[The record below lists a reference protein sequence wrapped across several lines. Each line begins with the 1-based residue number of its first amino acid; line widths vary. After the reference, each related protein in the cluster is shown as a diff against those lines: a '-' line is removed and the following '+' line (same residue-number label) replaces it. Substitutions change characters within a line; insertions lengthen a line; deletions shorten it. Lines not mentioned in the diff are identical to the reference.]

1 MLKYTAIVLCLVTT
15 ACAQPQP
22 QAPAD
27 SPFRDFT
34 SEWRDDRVWFD
45 GKAECA
51 VYDAVRVIYGK
62 ERKYQAKL
70 FTNKEYASAESK
82 TKSAT
87 NKGRAVF
94 KHHLRED
101 APTENYT
108 YHFSTM
114 VYVGTSDLKSLKIDM
129 GSQED
134 CGATFKQF
142 INHAGTLNWAQ
153 FSYFPDEGRKEGSY
167 EPSNDLAYQDA
178 LSLVLRGY
186 PFDEPRDVQVSLV
199 PDQTNTHLTEARP
212 LRAYI
217 TYVGKELVDLP
228 VGKRAAHHLRVHYD
242 EVEPGV
248 VHTGVPKMMHY
259 WFDAGDDLRH
269 ILVKY
274 SDDGGH
280 TLELRSVERR
290 AYWER

>member
-1 MLKYTAIVLCLVTT
+1 MLKHLPIVLLLIST

-22 QAPAD
+22 EAAPD
-27 SPFRDFT
+27 SPFRHFT
-34 SEWRDDRVWFD
+34 RDWRDDRVWFD

-62 ERKYQAKL
+62 ERQYKARL
-70 FTNKEYASAESK
+70 FTNKEYASAETK

-87 NKGRAVF
+87 GKGRAVF

-101 APTENYT
+101 IPTENYH

-114 VYVGTSDLKSLKIDM
+114 VYVGTNDLKSLKIDM

-167 EPSNDLAYQDA
+167 EPGSDLTYQDA

-186 PFDEPRDVQVSLV
+186 PFDDPRDIALALV
-199 PDQTNTHLTEARP
+199 PDQTDTHLTEARP
-212 LRAYI
+212 LSATVTYI
-217 TYVGKELVDLP
+217 GREGLDLP
-228 VGKRAAHHLRVHYD
+228 NGHREAHHLTVTC
-242 EVEPGV
+242 EQ
-248 VHTGVPKMMHY
+248 GVPRTMHY
-259 WFDAGDDLRH
+259 WFDAEDDLRR
-269 ILVKY
+269 IMLKY
-274 SDDGGH
+274 SDDRGY
-280 TLELRSVERR
+280 TLELASVERR
-290 AYWER
+290 AYWE